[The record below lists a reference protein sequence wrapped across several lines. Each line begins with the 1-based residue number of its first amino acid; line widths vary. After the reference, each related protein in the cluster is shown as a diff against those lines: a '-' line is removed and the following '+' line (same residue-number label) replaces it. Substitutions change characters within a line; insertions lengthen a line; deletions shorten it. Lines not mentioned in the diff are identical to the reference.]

1 MFSKNSH
8 QGLKEFI
15 KFLMCI
21 RDLPIAPYFYPICF
35 AQTCS
40 LLISIDGSKA
50 RNSIF
55 LYCEYDLYF
64 KEPPKF
70 Q

>member
-8 QGLKEFI
+8 QDLKEFI
-15 KFLMCI
+15 KFLMCFQ
-21 RDLPIAPYFYPICF
+21 DVPITPHFYPICF
-35 AQTCS
+35 AQTCP
-40 LLISIDGSKA
+40 LLISIDGLNA

-55 LYCEYDLYF
+55 LYCEYDFYV